1 MVREPFLMLLIKLK
15 VLEEDLVSSSVKSS
29 ESTQDSEPDNWPKP
43 NVMVLPTSST
53 IQKDTESQDGSST
66 DKRITRKERTSK
78 SLLTSFKPNSEKT
91 SKDCTRW
98 DVTRVLDTNGDLRSE
113 VNTPRPPVEEEKLS
127 VSKERKNDLLYV
139 GLNLNLSFL
148 LNVLFKWQKK
158 ANIIL
163 LKKNLI
169 WEKIIKNE
177 VYNFYWYFQW

>member
-53 IQKDTESQDGSST
+53 ILKDTESQDGSST

-78 SLLTSFKPNSEKT
+78 SLLTSLKPNSEKT
-91 SKDCTRW
+91 SKDCTKS

-113 VNTPRPPVEEEKLS
+113 VNTPKPLVEEEKLS
-127 VSKERKNDLLYV
+127 VSKERKNDTFV
-139 GLNLNLSFL
+139 HITNL
-148 LNVLFKWQKK
+148 LNSLFLKFKLWLK
-158 ANIIL
+158 IL
-163 LKKNLI
+163 I
-169 WEKIIKNE
+169 
-177 VYNFYWYFQW
+177 